1 VELREAMRTQRAIR
15 RLRPDPVDDEV
26 LLRCADLAV
35 LAPTGGNRQGVEF
48 VFVRYGNRPFARRE
62 RGR

>member
-1 VELREAMRTQRAIR
+1 MDLREAMRTRLALR

-26 LLRCADLAV
+26 FLCVEMAV
-35 LAPTGGNRQGVEF
+35 RAPTGGNRQGEEF
-48 VFVRYGNRPFARRE
+48 VFVRYRNRPFGRRE